1 MDINQALLWH
11 VKRVSTSNIQV
22 APRPG
27 IYLIGH
33 SDQIL
38 GLSFNTEIFYVGKSE
53 NLKRRIAQHDLRI
66 EDNPRLIRYLKTRS
80 SNAYI
85 WYSYIPD
92 KHDLDKI
99 EKFLIRTLK
108 PKGNRL
114 EYKTEKV
121 TK

>member
-1 MDINQALLWH
+1 VTKHEVLQWH

-27 IYLIGH
+27 IYIIGH
-33 SDQIL
+33 SDEIL
-38 GLSFNTEIFYVGKSE
+38 GLSFNTEFFYVGKSE
-53 NLKRRIAQHDLRI
+53 NLKRRITQHDLRL
-66 EDNPRLIRYLKTRS
+66 EDNPRVIRYLKMRS
-80 SNAYI
+80 SHAYI
-85 WYSYIPD
+85 WYSYIQD
-92 KHDLDKI
+92 KRKLDET

-121 TK
+121 PK